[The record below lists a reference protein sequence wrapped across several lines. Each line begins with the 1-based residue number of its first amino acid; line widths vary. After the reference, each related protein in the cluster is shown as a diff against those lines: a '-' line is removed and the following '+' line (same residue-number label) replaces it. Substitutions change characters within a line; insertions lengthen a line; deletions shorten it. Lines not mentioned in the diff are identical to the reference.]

1 MAVTKETIQGILK
14 KYGRS
19 NLDTGSSEIQI
30 ALLTNRILDL
40 TGHFATHKKDKHGVR
55 GLMKAVNQRR
65 KLLNYLKKT
74 DQARYETVIKSLEI
88 RK

>member
-1 MAVTKETIQGILK
+1 MAVTKEAVQGILK

-74 DQARYETVIKSLEI
+74 DQTRYETVIKSLEI